1 MATSNIL
8 EAGGLIK
15 SETNAIYPDIQY
27 HFGPVGFEIDGNK
40 ISLLQAFAIHVD
52 QLRPRSRGQVTLK
65 SANPSDKPLMTFNYL
80 QDPQD
85 LRELVNG
92 VKKARELI
100 SQPSFDEFR
109 GIEMIP
115 GPEVKSDSDIEKW
128 VREAAETDYHPSCT
142 CAMGQSDMSVVD
154 DQMKVHGIEK
164 LRVVDASVM
173 PQIVSGNLNAP
184 TQMIAARA
192 ADMILGNPQL
202 KSLKV
207 NFAFEN

>member
-1 MATSNIL
+1 M
-8 EAGGLIK
+8 
-15 SETNAIYPDIQY
+15 
-27 HFGPVGFEIDGNK
+27 
-40 ISLLQAFAIHVD
+40 
-52 QLRPRSRGQVTLK
+52 TLK
-65 SANPSDKPLMTFNYL
+65 SANPADKPLMTFNYL

-100 SQPSFDEFR
+100 SQPSFDELR

-142 CAMGQSDMSVVD
+142 CAMGQSEMSVVD